1 MVFFYPFSIL
11 LMTIIAF
18 SSMFLTLSGQ
28 TTWKDRKLPDRKSLK
43 SQTANSTNTTK
54 N

>member
-28 TTWKDRKLPDRKSLK
+28 TTWKDRRLPDHKLMK
-43 SQTANSTNTTK
+43 NQAANTTNSTK